1 MLDTG
6 IKLHKVEAELDSSP
20 IWKMFFS
27 SCFDTGF
34 GGGGGGN
41 ANHQIPNLTLLEFSK

>member
-34 GGGGGGN
+34 GGGGAEMQTTKSG
-41 ANHQIPNLTLLEFSK
+41 T